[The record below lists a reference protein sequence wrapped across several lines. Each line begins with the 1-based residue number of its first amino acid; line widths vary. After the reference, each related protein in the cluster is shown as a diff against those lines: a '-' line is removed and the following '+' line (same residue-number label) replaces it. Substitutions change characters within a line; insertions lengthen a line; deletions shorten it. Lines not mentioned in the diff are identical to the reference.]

1 MAQVVLW
8 QSSGKPER
16 RSVRIS
22 TLPDA
27 PRPRVLLADDHEGLI
42 SAWRQLL
49 APSCDV
55 VGSVRDGRALFEA
68 AIQLEPDVI
77 VVDLTMPGMN
87 GLDACRSIKSSLP
100 RTKVVLVTAGGDEH
114 IARAAFRAGASAFVL
129 KYAAAQDLVVAI
141 QRAMLGETFCRTTP
155 AKMKSH

>member
-1 MAQVVLW
+1 
-8 QSSGKPER
+8 
-16 RSVRIS
+16 
-22 TLPDA
+22 LPDG
-27 PRPRVLLADDHEGLI
+27 PRPRVLLADDYEDLI

-49 APSCDV
+49 EPSCDV
-55 VGSVRDGRALFEA
+55 VGAVRDGRALFEA

-141 QRAMLGETFCRTTP
+141 QRAMLGETFCRTTA
-155 AKMKSH
+155 AKTRSH